1 MGLENEWAFLD
12 LDDVAKI
19 EMVKNSYWNW
29 RPIRDIL
36 GISFSR
42 LVKIFR
48 YFYLLNQLLSFLETE
63 TLLLLYM

>member
-42 LVKIFR
+42 LVKIFG

-63 TLLLLYM
+63 TLLLLYT

>member
-1 MGLENEWAFLD
+1 MELENEWAFSD

-42 LVKIFR
+42 LVKIVR